1 MKQIKKIAIIGGGGR
16 TGQYIVSQL
25 LEKGY
30 PIRLLLRHPESFPLS
45 DPLIEIIRGDVLD
58 AHIVSEL
65 LQGCNAIISTVGQRK
80 GEPLVASIATE
91 NILHAIENQPV
102 GSMSI
107 RYILLAGLNI
117 DTPFDRKSPETQK
130 ATDWMKM
137 TFPYIHADRQKSYSI
152 LQGSQV
158 KWTLVRV
165 PFIEF
170 SEKRS
175 ELNVSLEDCLG
186 SKISAADIAGFMIAQ
201 LTDDTY
207 IRKAP
212 FIAGM

>member
-16 TGQYIVSQL
+16 TGQYIVNQL
-25 LEKGY
+25 LEKGFY
-30 PIRLLLRHPESFPLS
+30 IRLLLRHPESFPLS
-45 DPLIEIIRGDVLD
+45 NPHIEIIEGDVLD
-58 AHIVSEL
+58 AEVVTSLVED
-65 LQGCNAIISTVGQRK
+65 CEAVISTVGQRK
-80 GEPLVASIATE
+80 GEPLVASVATE
-91 NILHAIENQPV
+91 NILRAIENQPSV
-102 GSMSI
+102 STSI

-117 DTPFDRKSPETQK
+117 DTPFDRKSPDTQK

-137 TFPYIHADRQKSYSI
+137 TFPEIHADRQKSYLI
-152 LQGSQV
+152 LQSSQV

-170 SEKRS
+170 SEERS
-175 ELNVSLEDCLG
+175 ALKVSLEDCLG
-186 SKISAADIAGFMIAQ
+186 SKISAADIAGFMFVQ

-212 FIAGM
+212 FIAGI